1 MTYLLRSRHA
11 ATALA
16 LAASTFGLAAQAQM
30 SPAAD
35 PNAQPGSTH
44 PAATTSPGIGYG
56 STSPVRVAQATSS
69 SSSRGD
75 YARDDAYSLLPYT
88 RRGYVG
94 INLGQ
99 ADFKTSCGTGLY
111 GCDNPKTGVSLYT
124 GGLFNDWVGMEIGY
138 MNTGK
143 ADRAGGS
150 TRAEGINVS
159 AVLRAPLGQFNVFA
173 KGGAMYG
180 QTKVSSNLLS
190 GVPEGKRRGWGPVY
204 GGGVGF
210 DFTPTSGL
218 VLEWSR
224 AEMKFPGGDGRQNV
238 DTTSLGY
245 VHRF

>member
-1 MTYLLRSRHA
+1 MKHLLRSRHA
-11 ATALA
+11 ATLLA
-16 LAASTFGLAAQAQM
+16 LAASTLAGAALAQVGTA
-30 SPAAD
+30 PD
-35 PNAQPGSTH
+35 PNAQPGTTT
-44 PAATTSPGIGYG
+44 PPATTSPGIGYG
-56 STSPVRVAQATSS
+56 STSAVRVAQAGSTSS
-69 SSSRGD
+69 SGA
-75 YARDDAYSLLPYT
+75 YARDDAYSLLPFT

-111 GCDNPKTGVSLYT
+111 DCDKPKTGVSIYT
-124 GGLFNDWVGMEIGY
+124 GGLFNDWVGAEIGY

-150 TRAEGINVS
+150 TRAEGVNLS

-173 KGGAMYG
+173 KAGAIYG

-210 DFTPTSGL
+210 DFTPSSGV

-224 AEMKFPGGDGRQNV
+224 AELKFPGGDGRQDV

-245 VHRF
+245 VYRF

>member
-1 MTYLLRSRHA
+1 MIHLSLLRSRFTVRALALVA
-11 ATALA
+11 ATA
-16 LAASTFGLAAQAQM
+16 GLAAQAQT
-30 SPAAD
+30 SAD
-35 PNAQPGSTH
+35 PNAQPG
-44 PAATTSPGIGYG
+44 
-56 STSPVRVAQATSS
+56 VRVAQAGTASTTTRSS
-69 SSSRGD
+69 
-75 YARDDAYSLLPYT
+75 YATGNDAYSLLPGT
-88 RRGYVG
+88 RRGYFG
-94 INLGQ
+94 IHLGQ
-99 ADFKTSCGTGLY
+99 ADIKTSCGTGLY
-111 GCDNPKTGVSLYT
+111 ECDKPKTAVGLYT

-143 ADRAGGS
+143 ADRAGGT

-173 KGGAMYG
+173 KGGAIYG
-180 QTKVSSNLLS
+180 QTKVSSALLS

-224 AEMKFPGGDGRQNV
+224 AELKFPGSDGRQDV